1 MMALSLLPGCRG
13 GNVPHSGD
21 TGQNMMRHARNITMT
36 EEGDSMTFVT
46 LRNPWDT
53 TRTMARYALVP
64 RGYRSAAQFP
74 AGIVTLEVPLER
86 SIVYSGVHVSLI
98 DEFGAMD
105 AVSGICDAEY
115 VSDMRV
121 RQAVSDGKITDC
133 GNNSM
138 PVMERIISLRPQA
151 VLLSPY
157 EKSDGSSLFTN
168 TGIDVVE
175 TADYME
181 LTPLGRA
188 EWMRF
193 YGRLYGKG
201 PEADSIFNSVEKN
214 YLAMKQ
220 KAASSVNRPSVLFDR
235 IYSGIWD
242 VPTSRSVTGH
252 LIEDAGG
259 TNPFAD
265 RNDGGSAHLTP
276 EEVLYTAQN
285 ADIWLI
291 RHFEANG
298 LSLDQLGKDN
308 PIYGKFKAFRNGNVF
323 SANTLE
329 CPLFEDGAFHPDR
342 TLREMI
348 RLIHP
353 EKDSSPLQ
361 YYTKTN

>member
-1 MMALSLLPGCRG
+1 MTALSLLPGCRG

-21 TGQNMMRHARNITMT
+21 AGQNMMRHARNILMT
-36 EEGDSMTFVT
+36 EEGDSLTLVT

-53 TRTMARYALVP
+53 TRTMVRYALVP
-64 RGYRSAAQFP
+64 RGHRQSAQLP
-74 AGIVTLEVPLER
+74 AGTVTIEVPLDR

-98 DEFGAMD
+98 DELGAMD
-105 AVSGICDAEY
+105 AVTGICDAEY
-115 VSDMRV
+115 VSDKRV
-121 RQAVSDGKITDC
+121 RQAIADGKITDC

-138 PVMERIISLRPQA
+138 PVLERIISLRPQA

-157 EKSDGSSLFTN
+157 EKSDGGSMYAS
-168 TGIDVVE
+168 TGIAVVE

-181 LTPLGRA
+181 QTPLGRA

-201 PEADSIFNSVEKN
+201 HESDSIFNSVEKN
-214 YLAMKQ
+214 YLAMKE
-220 KAASSVNRPSVLFDR
+220 KAASSVGRPTVLFDR
-235 IYSGIWD
+235 IYSGTWD

-291 RHFEANG
+291 RHFEASG
-298 LSLDQLGKDN
+298 LTLDQLRKDN
-308 PIYGKFKAFRNGNVF
+308 PIYGKFKALRNGNVF
-323 SANTLE
+323 FANTLE
-329 CPLFEDGAFHPDR
+329 CPLFEDGSFHPDR

-361 YYTKTN
+361 YYTKAN

>member
-1 MMALSLLPGCRG
+1 MTALSLLPGCRG

-21 TGQNMMRHARNITMT
+21 NGQNMMRHARNILMT
-36 EEGDSMTFVT
+36 DEGDSLTLVT

-64 RGYRSAAQFP
+64 RGHRQTVQLP
-74 AGIVTLEVPLER
+74 AGTVIIEVPLNR

-98 DEFGAMD
+98 DEFGAMN
-105 AVSGICDAEY
+105 AVTGICDGEY
-115 VSDMRV
+115 VSDPHV
-121 RQAVSDGKITDC
+121 RQAIADGKITDC
-133 GNNSM
+133 GNNSA

-157 EKSDGSSLFTN
+157 EKSDGSSIYAS
-168 TGIDVVE
+168 TGIAVVE

-181 LTPLGRA
+181 QTPLGRA

-201 PEADSIFNSVEKN
+201 NEADSIFNSVERS
-214 YLAMKQ
+214 YLAMKE
-220 KAASSVNRPSVLFDR
+220 AAGSSENRPAILFDR
-235 IYSGIWD
+235 IYSGTWD
-242 VPTSRSVTGH
+242 VPTSRSVTGR

-259 TNPFAD
+259 NNPFAD

-276 EEVLYTAQN
+276 EEVLYIAQN

-291 RHFEANG
+291 RHFEAG
-298 LSLDQLGKDN
+298 GISLDQLGKDN